1 MRKTLAITAF
11 AAVVTVAA
19 PLFTH
24 AQVYV
29 RVRPPAPVFERRG
42 PLPGRGYVWH
52 PGYQRW
58 DGARYAWVPGGY
70 VMPPRPRA
78 VWVGGRWVN
87 TRRGYLW
94 REGYWR

>member
-1 MRKTLAITAF
+1 MRKALATAVLAASF
-11 AAVVTVAA
+11 AAVMPTLAS
-19 PLFTH
+19 

-29 RVRPPAPVFERRG
+29 RVRPPAPVYERRG

-58 DGARYAWVPGGY
+58 DGARYVWVPGSYVIAPRPRARWVPGG
-70 VMPPRPRA
+70 
-78 VWVGGRWVN
+78 WVYSRH
-87 TRRGYLW
+87 GYRW